1 MNQSE
6 SPDARVADARGR
18 VERAID
24 DLASR
29 ALAAVGDLI
38 RVPSVD
44 PSYPGVDYA
53 EHLGGEANANRF
65 LATLYEAAGCRV
77 EWVEI
82 APGRPNL
89 VGVVPS
95 GDQEHGRSLILN
107 GHVDVVPGGRSED
120 WTDGDPWSGRMADG
134 RIWGRGASD
143 QKAALVSAVMAVAA
157 LRDAGIRLAGDLTL
171 ESVVG
176 EEVGEHA
183 LGTAGV
189 IDAGFRA
196 DAAIVT
202 EPTAPVAAD
211 PMKPPVSL
219 LVAPVSA
226 GLLWLTVEVSG
237 RRGHNNLRPEL
248 VRAGGVGELAGVN
261 AVEKGVYLLTALQHL
276 EQQWGQR
283 YVHPLFK
290 PGHFSLH
297 PGVIS
302 GGPYGAVVPFFI
314 SEFCRIEYSILYP
327 PDVDA
332 EAIKAEITSF
342 IRRSESLDPWLAG
355 HPAELTWRFDW
366 PPSVMAAD
374 HPFTASVARS
384 RRAALGEP
392 AHSGPDLDP
401 RIRAFDAVD
410 DAMLFNR
417 AGIPALTCGPGS
429 IQFAH
434 AVDENVGVADVLA
447 AIKVYAFAAIDWC
460 GLAL

>member
-1 MNQSE
+1 MTDGPGVGE
-6 SPDARVADARGR
+6 ARRRVAEAAD
-18 VERAID
+18 
-24 DLASR
+24 
-29 ALAAVGDLI
+29 ALATGALDAIGALI

-53 EHLGGEANANRF
+53 DHLGGEARANQL
-65 LATLYEAAGCRV
+65 LARSYEAAGCRI
-77 EWVEI
+77 EWVEV
-82 APGRPNL
+82 AAQRPNL
-89 VGVVPS
+89 VGRVRGTDPA
-95 GDQEHGRSLILN
+95 HGRSLILN
-107 GHVDVVPGGRSED
+107 GHVDVVPPGRPED
-120 WTDGDPWSGRMADG
+120 WTGGDPWSGRVADG
-134 RIWGRGASD
+134 RVWGRGASD
-143 QKAALVSAVMAVAA
+143 QKAALVCAAVAARA
-157 LRDAGIRLAGDLTL
+157 LRDAGVLLAGDLTL

-176 EEVGEHA
+176 EEVGEHD

-189 IDAGFRA
+189 IEAGFRA

-202 EPTAPVAAD
+202 EPTTPIAAD
-211 PMKPPVSL
+211 PMHPPASF

-226 GLLWLTVEVSG
+226 GLLWLTIEVSG

-248 VRAGGVGELAGVN
+248 IRAGGVGELAGVN
-261 AVEKGVYLLTALQHL
+261 AVEKGAYLLAALQNL

-297 PGVIS
+297 PGVMT
-302 GGPYGAVVPFFI
+302 GGPHGALVPFFI

-332 EAIKAEITSF
+332 DVIKAEITSF
-342 IRRSESLDPWLAG
+342 VRRAESLDPWLAA

-366 PPSVMAAD
+366 PPSVLAQD
-374 HPFTASVARS
+374 HPFVASVAAS

-392 AHSGPDLDP
+392 VHVGPDIDP

-434 AVDENVGVADVLA
+434 AIDESVAVADVIA

-460 GLAL
+460 GLAGS